1 LRLFTDVLRDFRKGA
16 VVAKASEDL
25 QAVTQAVMETGKPGQ
40 LTVTITIKPPKSRGD
55 NVLEVSAQVTPK
67 APQHDLPTAMFFA
80 DVSGDLLRDDPTQQR
95 LFAGVDHDPA
105 TGEVREA

>member
-40 LTVTITIKPPKSRGD
+40 QAEFKMV
-55 NVLEVSAQVTPK
+55 V
-67 APQHDLPTAMFFA
+67 A
-80 DVSGDLLRDDPTQQR
+80 DV
-95 LFAGVDHDPA
+95 
-105 TGEVREA
+105 EAKTALKAFMGAANPCRFMAVG